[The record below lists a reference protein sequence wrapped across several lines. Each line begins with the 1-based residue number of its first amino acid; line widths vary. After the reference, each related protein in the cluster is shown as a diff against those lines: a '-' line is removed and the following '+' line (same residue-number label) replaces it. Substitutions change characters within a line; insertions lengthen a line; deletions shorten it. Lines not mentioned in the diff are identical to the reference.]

1 MGKKKEKKKRGVKAE
16 HNSKRWVSGEMEEI
30 EMNIESWIARQLAQ
44 SAKTLVLGS
53 DSRDDAIISALLLQM
68 CRLQLLAWML
78 LLEINFTQRKC

>member
-1 MGKKKEKKKRGVKAE
+1 
-16 HNSKRWVSGEMEEI
+16 MEEI